1 MRSFCGQRSMCPP
14 ERRRQNSPGRRR
26 YAMARPNLGT
36 FLGLEAGRDVG
47 LAESGLQPWEHD
59 TPRNRPERAS
69 ELESAPN
76 LSRRGGITT
85 RLDDKF
91 SDHAD
96 TIPTPSAALSGRCSS
111 AQVPR
116 AEALGCSVFA
126 LRVRES
132 ACALIGISVSLSGCA
147 RIGAYAPSLD
157 VYGSYFPAW
166 LICLIAGIILTVL
179 ASQIGRVLGLSQL
192 RKFGPLI
199 PISLILIFSITTWF
213 LFFAA

>member
-1 MRSFCGQRSMCPP
+1 
-14 ERRRQNSPGRRR
+14 
-26 YAMARPNLGT
+26 
-36 FLGLEAGRDVG
+36 
-47 LAESGLQPWEHD
+47 
-59 TPRNRPERAS
+59 
-69 ELESAPN
+69 
-76 LSRRGGITT
+76 
-85 RLDDKF
+85 
-91 SDHAD
+91 
-96 TIPTPSAALSGRCSS
+96 
-111 AQVPR
+111 
-116 AEALGCSVFA
+116 
-126 LRVRES
+126 VRES